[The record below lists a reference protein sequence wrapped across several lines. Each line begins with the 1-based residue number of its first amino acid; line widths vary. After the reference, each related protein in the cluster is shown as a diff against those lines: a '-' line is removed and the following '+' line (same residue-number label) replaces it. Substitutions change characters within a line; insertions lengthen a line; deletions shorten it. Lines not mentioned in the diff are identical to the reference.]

1 MGGGIGDEP
10 KGNPEVDSKPLDFFA
25 LVWVLQN
32 QTLKQGFESQQT
44 FWEVTPRSTDGGK
57 GYKTGRGEATS
68 GASVSK

>member
-10 KGNPEVDSKPLDFFA
+10 KGDPEVDSMPLDFFA

-44 FWEVTPRSTDGGK
+44 FWEVTPRSTDGGRRDIRLEEEK
-57 GYKTGRGEATS
+57 PLR
-68 GASVSK
+68 VHL